1 MGGERQTTSA
11 GKSPA
16 EDDRGKDR
24 DDEKDVDPIEE
35 TIEDTFPAS
44 DPPSWSTPA
53 PPEDSPKPS
62 DSKK

>member
-1 MGGERQTTSA
+1 MGGERQKTSA

-16 EDDRGKDR
+16 EDDRDKGR
-24 DDEKDVDPIEE
+24 GGEKDVDPVEE

-53 PPEDSPKPS
+53 PPKDPPKPS